1 MYLWNPDLQFS
12 SPKASNINLRNQQ
25 DAVVEKLA
33 ETSRSLHENV
43 LQAQQQQIMY
53 AGKMENAFKIGDQ
66 GCLLTRNFWTTMLCM
81 KFNYQYT
88 GPYTVRNIIIRN
100 DYKLDLPKTMRNHQ
114 MMDLSQLKHYTP
126 PFRSQ
131 SSDEWPA
138 LINDLK
144 EWEVDLNPHLK
155 GRYCKLHYLVEWA
168 GYSNVHMSWEPMES
182 QGNPQQ
188 LANEFHSNH
197 PGKQEQRRKGLDFKL
212 VYCCIFF
219 DWLRFNINGHCMCL
233 ITFGLQSRGG
243 GVSLHAVPTRRWW
256 DLGLIS

>member
-1 MYLWNPDLQFS
+1 VHVLTRLTPFWAMYLWNPDLQFS

-131 SSDEWPA
+131 SSDE
-138 LINDLK
+138 
-144 EWEVDLNPHLK
+144 
-155 GRYCKLHYLVEWA
+155 
-168 GYSNVHMSWEPMES
+168 
-182 QGNPQQ
+182 
-188 LANEFHSNH
+188 
-197 PGKQEQRRKGLDFKL
+197 
-212 VYCCIFF
+212 
-219 DWLRFNINGHCMCL
+219 
-233 ITFGLQSRGG
+233 
-243 GVSLHAVPTRRWW
+243 
-256 DLGLIS
+256 